1 MMHSGTRFGATWWG
15 RLWLDSLEKLGD
27 DYEFRLHRGKQYAE
41 DGVVSH
47 FSVQPGLIQAKVH
60 GRKTYDTTLALPAL
74 TPAQWDRALGRIA
87 QQSRFVASLLAG
99 EMPQGLDEIFRE
111 SGASLYPRVPKELQ
125 MHCTCPDWANPCK
138 HLAAV
143 CYVMAEVLDRDPWM
157 LFDLRGRSKEEVLA
171 SLSSLSTSGDADQR
185 PRRQSGGHGQT
196 TLLDIV
202 TEGGDTAEPWRSVP
216 DEAFDMPGQLPSIV
230 IPRAISPDPSVFV
243 QLGPLPHARI
253 ESSICLAALM
263 YRTAQ
268 IVQRQI
274 EDGYGEMEGGRAA
287 EQTAPTEPSE
297 QAEPET
303 VSPYETPLPEQPTPR
318 THRHW
323 RNRNRRSGQAAA
335 QTEQT
340 VAAEPAEQEPADEAP
355 TAKQSGTRT
364 RRHTHSRGRRS
375 GHAAEQTAQTE
386 QTVAAEQEPA
396 DDGATKKPGR
406 TTRRHAHNRG
416 RRSGQAAGQTAPTEQ
431 TVAAERD
438 TADEAP
444 APKQSGPRTRRH
456 QRNKPRRSGQ
466 LT

>member
-1 MMHSGTRFGATWWG
+1 MIHSGTRFGATWWG

-157 LFDLRGRSKEEVLA
+157 LFDLRGKSKEEVLA
-171 SLSSLSTSGDADQR
+171 SLSSLSVSGNADQR
-185 PRRQSGGHGQT
+185 PKRQGRGHGQT

-202 TEGGDTAEPWRSVP
+202 TKSGDTAEPWRTVP
-216 DEAFDMPGQLPSIV
+216 ADAFDMPGQLPSIV
-230 IPRAISPDPSVFV
+230 IPRTISPDPSVFV

-268 IVQRQI
+268 VVQKQI

-287 EQTAPTEPSE
+287 EQAAPTEPAE

-323 RNRNRRSGQAAA
+323 RNRNRRSGQAARQA
-335 QTEQT
+335 APTEQT
-340 VAAEPAEQEPADEAP
+340 VAAEPAEQDPADEAP
-355 TAKQSGTRT
+355 KKPGRTARRHTHNRGRRGEHAAEQTTQAEPAEQEPTDDTPAPKQPGPRT
-364 RRHTHSRGRRS
+364 RRHT
-375 GHAAEQTAQTE
+375 
-386 QTVAAEQEPA
+386 
-396 DDGATKKPGR
+396 
-406 TTRRHAHNRG
+406 HNRG
-416 RRSGQAAGQTAPTEQ
+416 RRSGQATGQTVQAEPAEQEPT
-431 TVAAERD
+431 
-438 TADEAP
+438 DEAP
-444 APKQSGPRTRRH
+444 APKQPGPRTRRH
-456 QRNKPRRSGQ
+456 QRGRPRRSGQ